1 VTDIKRIAARGIA
14 GLCWLVMVCGGAWA
28 QPSVWTHRY
37 DNARSG
43 VNAGEVQLNT
53 SNVNPGQFGKLFSYG
68 VDADIYTQPLVIAN
82 VAVAGKGTHNVVFVA
97 TNNNSVYAFDADTN
111 RSGNDLPLWH
121 VNFNGPG
128 VTPIPA
134 TDVQTLNSIRTPGPI
149 GIMGTPVIDQA
160 TGTLYVVA
168 RTKETAGASVTYVQ
182 RLHALDI
189 RSGAEKFGGPV
200 MITATVAGTGYDNAG
215 GVVTFNART
224 ANQRAGLALANG
236 NVYIAWSSYGDGGF
250 YHGWV
255 MAYSASTL
263 QQVGVF
269 CITPDGSAAGVW
281 QSGQPPSIDASGN
294 LYLAT
299 GNGTFDGVRNFGQT
313 ILKLNPNLST
323 VLDWFTPGN
332 WDSLN
337 RSDRDLGSSGVLL
350 VPGTNDVIGAG
361 KDGLFYVLDR
371 NNLGHSQSGNGQILQ
386 SFRVAI
392 GNVHGGPTYW
402 NGSAGPRVFVWGEDD
417 YLKSF
422 AVSGALLNTT
432 PVSKSPYAA
441 PPGMPGGFLTVSSN
455 GTQAGSGVLWASL
468 PYAED
473 ANDEVVSG
481 VLRAF
486 DATDLSRELWN
497 TRMVPARDDIG
508 NFAKYVPPTV
518 VNGRVYMSSFSN
530 RLNVYGLLAS
540 IPAASGGSITGAG
553 VLSSAAVDLTAVGTT
568 DWAVWPQYEGKSTGN
583 SRISDFGYLGASVG
597 TFANAARRF
606 TWNDGGLNLCSASAS
621 GVYAAGLNNGFLLTV
636 PAGTTARTL
645 RLYLGGNNSRGML
658 TARLS
663 DGSAPQFVD
672 TAFSSTGQYDVVY
685 TLNFSAAAS
694 DEQLTVTWSQFS
706 GAGNV
711 TLQAAALSGP
721 ADPPSPTGCIWVD
734 DATPLNATLTSSGG
748 DSWTWVGSNP
758 TPFSRGLA
766 HQSAIAA
773 GMHQH
778 LFSNATTKMQVG
790 TGDDLFA
797 YVYLDPANP
806 PTEVMLQWNDGSWEH
821 RAYWGSNQLTAWGVD
836 GTASRRYMGVLPP
849 LGQWV
854 KLSVPAAAVGLEGRT
869 LSGMAF
875 TLFGGRA
882 TFDYAGKT
890 SAGATT
896 YQLSGTVTQ
905 GGSALNGVVIAATNG
920 VTCSSSDA
928 AGRYACTVPQGWSG
942 TVTPSKAGYTFTP
955 ASRTYSAVGAD
966 RTTENYAAAASAQT
980 VLRKVRD
987 FNGDGRDDILWRNT
1001 STEQSAVWTMNGLA
1015 GSGAALYAVFPYLM
1029 RWTGDFDGDGK
1040 TDILFRSNQFGGLGE
1055 IAAWL
1060 MNGTAPAGSTVL
1072 LANPDW
1078 IPTHVADLDGDGK
1091 DDIVWRQGSTNNVA
1105 VWLMNGLAIKSSAVI
1120 LAGQPNWQVEHTGD
1134 FDGDGKADLVW
1145 RNIGGNN
1152 QTAIWLMDGLTPKT
1166 TTLYPDPLYV
1176 VTHVGDLDGDGKS
1189 DLVWAGISG
1198 QKAVWLMD
1206 GLGVKS
1212 SALVLTSLNWNV
1224 THLADL
1230 DGDGRMDLVWFNH
1243 ATNETAVWLMNG
1255 TASTASAVI
1264 LNSAQWKVTHIGDYD
1279 GDGRDDLLWYNFTT
1293 GATALWL
1300 MNGTATSSAA
1310 VIQTNVNWLVWPADG
1325 L

>member
-1 VTDIKRIAARGIA
+1 MTDIKRIAARGIA

-43 VNAGEVQLNT
+43 VNVGEVQLNT

-200 MITATVAGTGYDNAG
+200 MITAAVAGTGYDNAG

-224 ANQRAGLALANG
+224 ANQRPGLALANG

-269 CITPDGSAAGVW
+269 CITPDGSRAGIW

-350 VPGTNDVIGAG
+350 VPGTNVVIGAG

-386 SFRVAI
+386 SFRVAS
-392 GNVHGGPTYW
+392 GNVHGGPIYW

-455 GTQAGSGVLWASL
+455 GTQAGSGVLWATL

-473 ANDEVVSG
+473 ANEEVVSG

-518 VNGRVYMSSFSN
+518 VNGRVYMSSLLQPAQRVRTP
-530 RLNVYGLLAS
+530 RLDPCGERRIDHRRRRAFLCRGRPHGRGNDRLGGVAAIRGQVDRQQPDQRLWLPRRVGGDVRRRSADVHLERRRVEPLLRVGERRLRGRAQQWL
-540 IPAASGGSITGAG
+540 PADGAG
-553 VLSSAAVDLTAVGTT
+553 EYDRTYAAALPRGKQLAGHAHGAAVRWLSAAIRRYRILEHRAVRRGLYVELFRRGLGRAANGDLEPVFRSRQRHVAGRCAQRTGGPAVSDRMHLGGRC
-568 DWAVWPQYEGKSTGN
+568 DAPECHPDELRRGQLDVGRQQPDAV
-583 SRISDFGYLGASVG
+583 L
-597 TFANAARRF
+597 ARACAPVRHR
-606 TWNDGGLNLCSASAS
+606 GRHASAS
-621 GVYAAGLNNGFLLTV
+621 VLQC
-636 PAGTTARTL
+636 
-645 RLYLGGNNSRGML
+645 
-658 TARLS
+658 
-663 DGSAPQFVD
+663 D
-672 TAFSSTGQYDVVY
+672 
-685 TLNFSAAAS
+685 
-694 DEQLTVTWSQFS
+694 DE
-706 GAGNV
+706 
-711 TLQAAALSGP
+711 
-721 ADPPSPTGCIWVD
+721 D
-734 DATPLNATLTSSGG
+734 
-748 DSWTWVGSNP
+748 
-758 TPFSRGLA
+758 
-766 HQSAIAA
+766 
-773 GMHQH
+773 
-778 LFSNATTKMQVG
+778 
-790 TGDDLFA
+790 
-797 YVYLDPANP
+797 
-806 PTEVMLQWNDGSWEH
+806 
-821 RAYWGSNQLTAWGVD
+821 
-836 GTASRRYMGVLPP
+836 
-849 LGQWV
+849 
-854 KLSVPAAAVGLEGRT
+854 
-869 LSGMAF
+869 
-875 TLFGGRA
+875 
-882 TFDYAGKT
+882 
-890 SAGATT
+890 
-896 YQLSGTVTQ
+896 
-905 GGSALNGVVIAATNG
+905 
-920 VTCSSSDA
+920 
-928 AGRYACTVPQGWSG
+928 AGRH
-942 TVTPSKAGYTFTP
+942 
-955 ASRTYSAVGAD
+955 R
-966 RTTENYAAAASAQT
+966 R
-980 VLRKVRD
+980 
-987 FNGDGRDDILWRNT
+987 
-1001 STEQSAVWTMNGLA
+1001 
-1015 GSGAALYAVFPYLM
+1015 
-1029 RWTGDFDGDGK
+1029 
-1040 TDILFRSNQFGGLGE
+1040 
-1055 IAAWL
+1055 
-1060 MNGTAPAGSTVL
+1060 
-1072 LANPDW
+1072 
-1078 IPTHVADLDGDGK
+1078 
-1091 DDIVWRQGSTNNVA
+1091 
-1105 VWLMNGLAIKSSAVI
+1105 
-1120 LAGQPNWQVEHTGD
+1120 
-1134 FDGDGKADLVW
+1134 
-1145 RNIGGNN
+1145 
-1152 QTAIWLMDGLTPKT
+1152 
-1166 TTLYPDPLYV
+1166 
-1176 VTHVGDLDGDGKS
+1176 
-1189 DLVWAGISG
+1189 
-1198 QKAVWLMD
+1198 
-1206 GLGVKS
+1206 
-1212 SALVLTSLNWNV
+1212 
-1224 THLADL
+1224 
-1230 DGDGRMDLVWFNH
+1230 
-1243 ATNETAVWLMNG
+1243 
-1255 TASTASAVI
+1255 
-1264 LNSAQWKVTHIGDYD
+1264 
-1279 GDGRDDLLWYNFTT
+1279 
-1293 GATALWL
+1293 
-1300 MNGTATSSAA
+1300 
-1310 VIQTNVNWLVWPADG
+1310 
-1325 L
+1325 

>member
-1 VTDIKRIAARGIA
+1 MTDIKRIAARGIA

-168 RTKETAGASVTYVQ
+168 RTKETVGASVTYVQ

-361 KDGLFYVLDR
+361 KDGLFYLLDR

-721 ADPPSPTGCIWVD
+721 ADPPSATGCIWVD

-854 KLSVPAAAVGLEGRT
+854 KLSVPAASVGLEGRT

-980 VLRKVRD
+980 VWVD
-987 FNGDGRDDILWRNT
+987 DAVPGGAAVGGAVDGWTWIGSNPAPFAGALAH
-1001 STEQSAVWTMNGLA
+1001 QSAA
-1015 GSGAALYAVFPYLM
+1015 
-1029 RWTGDFDGDGK
+1029 TGGMHQHYF
-1040 TDILFRSNQFGGLGE
+1040 
-1055 IAAWL
+1055 
-1060 MNGTAPAGSTVL
+1060 
-1072 LANPDW
+1072 
-1078 IPTHVADLDGDGK
+1078 
-1091 DDIVWRQGSTNNVA
+1091 
-1105 VWLMNGLAIKSSAVI
+1105 
-1120 LAGQPNWQVEHTGD
+1120 
-1134 FDGDGKADLVW
+1134 
-1145 RNIGGNN
+1145 
-1152 QTAIWLMDGLTPKT
+1152 
-1166 TTLYPDPLYV
+1166 Y
-1176 VTHVGDLDGDGKS
+1176 
-1189 DLVWAGISG
+1189 
-1198 QKAVWLMD
+1198 
-1206 GLGVKS
+1206 
-1212 SALVLTSLNWNV
+1212 
-1224 THLADL
+1224 
-1230 DGDGRMDLVWFNH
+1230 
-1243 ATNETAVWLMNG
+1243 
-1255 TASTASAVI
+1255 
-1264 LNSAQWKVTHIGDYD
+1264 
-1279 GDGRDDLLWYNFTT
+1279 
-1293 GATALWL
+1293 GATATLPVAVGDTLFAYVYLDPANPPSEVMLQWNDGSWEHRAYWGTNQVSFGVDGTSSRRYMGAL
-1300 MNGTATSSAA
+1300 PATGQWVKLSVPAAVVGLEGRTLNGMAFTLYGGRATFDYAGKSAGTVWVDEAVPAGATRGTAGGDAWTWVTTNPTPFQGAQAHQSAIAAGMHQHFFEGATATLPVAVGDTLYAYVYLDPANPPSEVMLQWNDGSWEHRAYWGTNQLSFGADGTSSRRYMGALPATGTWVRLA
-1310 VIQTNVNWLVWPADG
+1310 VPASWVG
-1325 L
+1325 LEGRTLNGMAFTLFGGRATWDYAGTTR

>member
-1 VTDIKRIAARGIA
+1 MTDIKRIAARGIA

-168 RTKETAGASVTYVQ
+168 RTKETVGASVTYVQ

-854 KLSVPAAAVGLEGRT
+854 KLSVPAASVGLEGRT

-980 VLRKVRD
+980 VWVD
-987 FNGDGRDDILWRNT
+987 DAVPGGAAVGGAVDGWTWIGSNPAPFAGALAH
-1001 STEQSAVWTMNGLA
+1001 QSAA
-1015 GSGAALYAVFPYLM
+1015 
-1029 RWTGDFDGDGK
+1029 TGGMHQHYF
-1040 TDILFRSNQFGGLGE
+1040 
-1055 IAAWL
+1055 
-1060 MNGTAPAGSTVL
+1060 
-1072 LANPDW
+1072 
-1078 IPTHVADLDGDGK
+1078 
-1091 DDIVWRQGSTNNVA
+1091 
-1105 VWLMNGLAIKSSAVI
+1105 
-1120 LAGQPNWQVEHTGD
+1120 
-1134 FDGDGKADLVW
+1134 
-1145 RNIGGNN
+1145 
-1152 QTAIWLMDGLTPKT
+1152 
-1166 TTLYPDPLYV
+1166 Y
-1176 VTHVGDLDGDGKS
+1176 
-1189 DLVWAGISG
+1189 
-1198 QKAVWLMD
+1198 
-1206 GLGVKS
+1206 
-1212 SALVLTSLNWNV
+1212 
-1224 THLADL
+1224 
-1230 DGDGRMDLVWFNH
+1230 
-1243 ATNETAVWLMNG
+1243 
-1255 TASTASAVI
+1255 
-1264 LNSAQWKVTHIGDYD
+1264 
-1279 GDGRDDLLWYNFTT
+1279 
-1293 GATALWL
+1293 GATATLPVAVGDTLFAYVYLDPANPPSEVMLQWNDGSWEHRAYWGTNQVSFGVDGTSSRRYMGAL
-1300 MNGTATSSAA
+1300 PATGQWVKLSVPAAVVGLEGRTLNGMAFTLYGGRATFDYAGKSAGTVWVDEAVPAGATRGTAGGDAWTWVTTNPTPFQGAQAHQSAIAAGMHQHFFEGATATLPVAVGDTLYAYVYLDPANPPSEVMLQWNDGSWEHRAYWGTNQLSFGADGTSSRRYMGALPATGTWVRLA
-1310 VIQTNVNWLVWPADG
+1310 VPASWVG
-1325 L
+1325 LEGRTLNGMAFTLFGGRATWDYAGTTR